1 MYFSKVR
8 LYVYNLCATLM
19 PVETGVWDNKE
30 RCIGSLWGDQH
41 YELEYN
47 CGRGVTAIYAPFQR
61 RGRWGRVFEESIF
74 CPRGEVGWVVSWVWC
89 YRQEEDGV
97 SGGSLFFVARL
108 QDESLH
114 GDCVTGMLPQP
125 LNRIIIKALPTQCQ
139 HFIIYINLT
148 IKGWCHKLHE
158 CPFTICTE
166 PYSFVSLTMK
176 HGSVGLKLRQ
186 WES

>member
-1 MYFSKVR
+1 MTRGVCIALIKSIPSQNRYFPVLTTKRIKLCVFVDFALKLRYPEYFQNNHIPLYFSKAR

-74 CPRGEVGWVVSWVWC
+74 CPRGGEVGWVVSWV
-89 YRQEEDGV
+89 
-97 SGGSLFFVARL
+97 
-108 QDESLH
+108 
-114 GDCVTGMLPQP
+114 
-125 LNRIIIKALPTQCQ
+125 
-139 HFIIYINLT
+139 
-148 IKGWCHKLHE
+148 
-158 CPFTICTE
+158 
-166 PYSFVSLTMK
+166 
-176 HGSVGLKLRQ
+176 
-186 WES
+186 